1 MNASHYTFKLRRP
14 VQALLLALAA
24 SAAHAA
30 PGAPADAPF
39 AEGWFTDTAAASPAA
54 KDQAQDQDQDQDQD
68 PPRQPASPAAP
79 GPLLKEDA
87 RPYKSYGAAALEI
100 AAFQIALNRIDH
112 AFVKPDDY
120 RVTMGSI
127 RRNLHSSWVEDRD
140 PFEINQLGHPYQG
153 SVYYNLARSNGLTF
167 WESLGYAFAGSAV
180 WEIAGET
187 TPPSRNDQITTSFGG
202 SFLGE
207 ALYRM
212 ASLVLDGGDGSK
224 PLLRETGAAIVSPGM
239 GFNRQSGR
247 SRRAAALWAG
257 ATPATFGRLQ
267 LGASNPSNSN
277 AGPSLA
283 TKRREV
289 AADFALE
296 YGLPGKEGYTYHKPF
311 DYFAFS
317 ARVSS
322 VNGLE
327 SLSSR
332 GLLYGAPY
340 SPGNKLHGVA
350 GLYGSYDYLS
360 PQLFRIASTGLSL
373 GSNLQWWL
381 ADGLALQGHAS
392 AGVGYTSTGTIRP
405 SSGIQYNYGFAPQS
419 ALGLRLILG
428 DRVSLDLR
436 GRAFFDGR
444 VASPETDGTDRVL
457 RGDAS
462 VSYRLSGPHAV
473 TLRYLTSRR
482 RFAFPN
488 VLETQQRHDSVG
500 LYYSYQ
506 PSGGMGAVKL

>member
-1 MNASHYTFKLRRP
+1 MNASDYQFRPRRP

-24 SAAHAA
+24 GAVQA
-30 PGAPADAPF
+30 APADPSAVPSVDTTAAP
-39 AEGWFTDTAAASPAA
+39 ATTPRQDPLREPSGAASPAT
-54 KDQAQDQDQDQDQD
+54 
-68 PPRQPASPAAP
+68 P

-100 AAFQIALNRIDH
+100 VGFQVALNRIDH
-112 AFVKPDDY
+112 AFVTPDDY
-120 RVTMGSI
+120 RVSMGSI

-140 PFEINQLGHPYQG
+140 PFEINQMGHPYQG
-153 SVYYNLARSNGLTF
+153 SVYFNLARSNGLTF

-224 PLLRETGAAIVSPGM
+224 PLLRETGAAVVSPGL
-239 GFNRQSGR
+239 GYNRRRGM
-247 SRRAAALWAG
+247 SRRAASLWAG

-267 LGASNPSNSN
+267 LGASNPSSSN
-277 AGPSLA
+277 VGPSLA
-283 TKRREV
+283 IRRREA

-311 DYFAFS
+311 DYFMFR
-317 ARVSS
+317 ARVSN

-327 SLSSR
+327 SLTSR

-340 SPGNKLHGVA
+340 SPGHNLRGIA

-373 GSNLQWWL
+373 GSNLQWRL
-381 ADGLALQGHAS
+381 TEGLALQGHAS
-392 AGVGYTSTGTIRP
+392 AGVGYTSTGTIHP
-405 SSGIQYNYGFAPQS
+405 SSVGQYNYGFAPLS
-419 ALGLRLILG
+419 ALGLRLIHG
-428 DRVSLDLR
+428 DRLSFDLDA
-436 GRAFFDGR
+436 RAFFDGK
-444 VASPETDGTDRVL
+444 VASPETGGTDRVL
-457 RGDAS
+457 RGEAS
-462 VSYRLSGPHAV
+462 VTYRVHGPHAL
-473 TLRYLTSRR
+473 TLKYLTSRR
-482 RFAFPN
+482 RFSFPN
-488 VLETQQRHDSVG
+488 VLETQQRYDSVG

-506 PSGGMGAVKL
+506 PSQGMGAVKW